1 MYRGPRTDATFLL
14 FLDADIYL
22 FFFFSF
28 FWFRFVGFF
37 FLFLFCEVA
46 IGAGVGVGVRESVV
60 LVVITGCCFLY
71 HFSAIDSVCFW
82 LSLFRLFICFVLRD
96 WYLVNSSFFNCLFGI
111 LVCILFMYLFLSSRK
126 EQRPWIEKEV
136 GPSFLYYIFFF
147 M

>member
-71 HFSAIDSVCFW
+71 HFSAIDSVCF
-82 LSLFRLFICFVLRD
+82 LAEFV
-96 WYLVNSSFFNCLFGI
+96 SF
-111 LVCILFMYLFLSSRK
+111 VYLFCIKGLVSS
-126 EQRPWIEKEV
+126 
-136 GPSFLYYIFFF
+136 
-147 M
+147 